1 MRLLYLSGDP
11 GVPVLGHKGASVH
24 VRELATALSRI
35 LVEVAI
41 ASPRTE
47 PAGDALDAPI
57 ALLPIPRVAPDAS
70 EVDLRTALE
79 AQRAAVLEHARLFD
93 ADAIYE
99 RYSLFGNAGVE
110 AAAALGIP
118 HVLEVNAPLR
128 EEARRFRTLPHPA
141 LAREIERAVYRGT
154 GRLLAVSPAI
164 KRWLEAEGVEPE
176 RVEVVP
182 NAVAPERF
190 GPRRKRRDGDFVV
203 GFCGSLKAWHGIE
216 VLLEACA
223 TAFAEE
229 PSLRLEVVGSGP
241 LEHLLREPGLPADR
255 LIAHGAVP
263 HAEAIECLRG
273 WDAGVAPYL
282 PLDDFYFSPLKVL
295 EYMAAG
301 LCPVASA
308 LGELPALLGED
319 DRGVLV
325 PAGDAGGLATALVE
339 LAHRRRR
346 ALELGRRARKHVLEA
361 HTWERNARVV
371 LDSLRGRAR
380 ELAA

>member
-1 MRLLYLSGDP
+1 MRLLYLTADP

-24 VRELATALSRI
+24 VRELATALSR
-35 LVEVAI
+35 LGVEVAI

-47 PAGDALDAPI
+47 PAGDSLDAPI

-70 EVDLRTALE
+70 EREFRTALE
-79 AQRAAVLEHARLFD
+79 VQRAAVLELARLID
-93 ADAIYE
+93 AEAIYE
-99 RYSLFGNAGVE
+99 RYSLFGDAGVE

-128 EEARRFRTLPHPA
+128 EEARRFRTLPHPR
-141 LAREIERAVYRGT
+141 LAGEIERAVYRGT
-154 GRLLAVSPAI
+154 SRLLAVSPAL
-164 KRWLEAEGVEPE
+164 KRCLEAEDVEPE

-190 GPRRKRRDGDFVV
+190 GPRDERRDGAFVV
-203 GFCGSLKAWHGIE
+203 GFCGSLKAWHGVE
-216 VLLEACA
+216 VLVEACA
-223 TAFAEE
+223 IAFAEE
-229 PSLRLEVVGSGP
+229 SSLRLEVVGSGP
-241 LEHLLREPGLPADR
+241 LEHLLRAPVLRADR
-255 LIAHGAVP
+255 LVAYGAMP

-273 WDAGVAPYL
+273 WDAGIAPYL

-308 LGELPALLGED
+308 LGELPALLGEGA
-319 DRGVLV
+319 RGVLV
-325 PAGDAGGLATALVE
+325 PAGEASE
-339 LAHRRRR
+339 LAAALIELARDRRR
-346 ALELGRRARKHVLEA
+346 AAELGRRARRHVLEA
-361 HTWERNARVV
+361 HTWEGNAHVV
-371 LDSLRGRAR
+371 LDALRGRPG

>member
-1 MRLLYLSGDP
+1 MRLLYLSADP

-24 VRELATALSRI
+24 VRELAKALAR
-35 LVEVAI
+35 LGVEVAI

-47 PAGDALDAPI
+47 PAGDSLDAPI
-57 ALLPIPRVAPDAS
+57 ALLPLPNVAPEAT
-70 EVDLRTALE
+70 ELELCTALE
-79 AQRAAVLEHARLFD
+79 GQRAAVLEHAR
-93 ADAIYE
+93 AIGAEAIYE
-99 RYSLFGNAGVE
+99 RYSLFGDAGVE
-110 AAAALGIP
+110 AAAALRIP

-141 LAREIERAVYRGT
+141 LAAEIERAVYRGT
-154 GRLLAVSPAI
+154 GRLLAVSPAL

-190 GPRRKRRDGDFVV
+190 GPRRERRDGAFVV

-223 TAFAEE
+223 TASAEE

-241 LEHLLREPGLPADR
+241 LEHLLRERRLPVDR
-255 LIAHGAVP
+255 LVAHGAVP
-263 HAEAIECLRG
+263 HAEAIERLRG

-301 LCPVASA
+301 LCPVASS
-308 LGELPALLGED
+308 LGELPRLLGEG

-325 PAGDAGGLATALVE
+325 PAGDARGLASALVE
-339 LAHRRRR
+339 LARSPGH
-346 ALELGRRARKHVLEA
+346 ADELGRRARTHVLEA

-371 LDSLRGRAR
+371 LDSLRGGPR